1 MYGRLRRRVP
11 RRGKISLMPAKN
23 PDLHGNVPDKSPVA
37 LVLIDVINDLEFPG
51 GDRLARHALPMADTL
66 AALKARA
73 RSAGIPA
80 IYVNDNFGKWQSDL
94 TRLLEHSLATENR
107 GRPMVERLRPADDD
121 YFVLKPKHSGFY
133 STTLDILIRYLQVKT
148 LILTGVAGNICV
160 LFTAQDAFL
169 RDLHIVVPG
178 DCVASNE
185 EAENRYAL
193 DHMRTVL
200 KADTRPSTEIDLDE
214 LKKRHRDTET
224 QRAEE
229 QTKNGRARARAR
241 KPRTVGRPRR
251 GAREAKR

>member
-1 MYGRLRRRVP
+1 
-11 RRGKISLMPAKN
+11 MPAKN
-23 PDLHGNVPDKSPVA
+23 PDLHGNVPDKASVA

-51 GDRLARHALPMADTL
+51 GDRLARHALPMAGKL

-73 RSAGIPA
+73 RTAGIPA

-94 TRLLEHSLATENR
+94 TRLLEHSLGTENR
-107 GRPMVERLRPADDD
+107 GRPMVERLRPAADD

-133 STTLDILIRYLQVKT
+133 STTLDILLRYLQVKT

-169 RDLHIVVPG
+169 RDFHIVVPG

-185 EAENRYAL
+185 EAENRHAL

-200 KADTRPSTEIDLDE
+200 KADTRPSAEIDLE
-214 LKKRHRDTET
+214 ALKSSHGDTET
-224 QRAEE
+224 RR
-229 QTKNGRARARAR
+229 TVSKGKRARTRR
-241 KPRTVGRPRR
+241 PQTVGRPRR